1 MLKLTYTESGFY
13 MERLAKSPEQLVAL
27 RAILAMRVGHTFVME
42 PSSAAFLLPASL
54 AAMSMLE
61 ETVRREGGEAIA
73 LCPADDKYVEVSL
86 GGSWITS
93 SPEEDNGLFI
103 AKLSDRLEF
112 LLFKLWQEAEAGAS
126 VAGEAGDR

>member
-27 RAILAMRVGHTFVME
+27 RAILAIRVGQKFVLE

-61 ETVRREGGEAIA
+61 DAVRREGGEAIA
-73 LCPADDKYVEVSL
+73 LCPADDRYVEVSL
-86 GGSWITS
+86 SGTWIAS
-93 SPEEDNGLFI
+93 DPEGENGLFI
-103 AKLSDRLEF
+103 AVLSDRLEF

-126 VAGEAGDR
+126 VAGEASDR